1 MYPRPIQSIGRML
14 GFIVGLLLGMR
25 FGILGL
31 LIGFFLGNKLDE
43 ALGQIKPTNRV
54 NRRTVWTQQIIIPA
68 FQLMGYLAKYDGTVS
83 SKSIDAVTRCMQRF
97 RLNKTQKN
105 TAKSAFNTGKS
116 EQFNPHGP
124 LQKLQMLLLMYP
136 SLRNSI
142 ARAFVEVAESD
153 QPVSIRKLNQ
163 LDHLL
168 RGIGI
173 LRAQNAHQRNQNPS
187 TEQPTNHNLHWAR
200 QVLGVSGATSIEQI
214 KRTYRKLLS
223 DHHPDRLQTRGV
235 SPTEAAVK
243 RANEKTHEIKKA
255 YTLLKTHHEQQRA

>member
-1 MYPRPIQSIGRML
+1 MYPRPIQSVGRML
-14 GFIVGLLLGMR
+14 GFIIGLFLGMR

-31 LIGFFLGNKLDE
+31 LTGFFLGNKLDE
-43 ALGQIKPTNRV
+43 AFSQIKSTSRV
-54 NRRTVWTQQIIIPA
+54 NKRTVWTQQVIIPT

-83 SKSIDAVTRCMQRF
+83 TKSIDIAMRCMQRF
-97 RLNKTQKN
+97 RLNKAQKN
-105 TAKSAFNTGKS
+105 TAKDAFNTGKV
-116 EQFNPHGP
+116 ERFNPYNA

-153 QPVSIRKLNQ
+153 QPVSIQKLNQ
-163 LDHLL
+163 LDQLL

-173 LRAQNAHQRNQNPS
+173 IRSQNTHQRANNHS
-187 TEQPTNHNLHWAR
+187 TEYPNNHNLHWAR
-200 QVLGVSGATSIEQI
+200 QVLGVTGSTSIEQI
-214 KRTYRKLLS
+214 KRTYRKLIS
-223 DHHPDRLQTRGV
+223 DHHPDRLQTRGE
-235 SPTEAAVK
+235 SPTEAAIK